1 MLALTSAP
9 FEACDLRSGQVTPTS
24 LVRYRGNDY
33 SVPVAFGH
41 RVVCIKVLG
50 GRVVIGF
57 AAEIIADH
65 PRSCD
70 TGDMVFAPLHYL
82 RLIERK
88 IMSFGQAAPFAIRSC
103 LTPSPRSS
111 GCWWPDRAKRVSES
125 TCRCYASWNILNSIC
140 CMPP

>member
-1 MLALTSAP
+1 M
-9 FEACDLRSGQVTPTS
+9 
-24 LVRYRGNDY
+24 VRYRGNDY

-41 RVVCIKVLG
+41 RVVWIKGLV

-57 AAEIIADH
+57 AAEIVADH

-70 TGDMVFAPLHYL
+70 TGDMVFDPLHYL

-88 IMSFGQAAPFAIRSC
+88 IMSFDQAAPFAIGSC
-103 LTPSPRSS
+103 LTPSLRSS
-111 GCWWPDRAKRVSES
+111 CCWRPDRAKRASES
-125 TCRCYASWNILNSIC
+125 TCRCYASWKVFNSMC